1 MTDAISSRTV
11 SRSAWLELK
20 DEQKLV
26 KDGYEFLDEKAM
38 LLAAEMLEQR
48 KLYAEHRKRFLAL
61 CGRAADNLAF
71 AAADQ
76 GLDGLQVY
84 PAAKLNG
91 PTIEIDQR
99 SCIGQTMLDARFIGY
114 AAGSTRLPVNAAGIV
129 QRCAEAFLEVMQAGA
144 ELAALSTNLARLTRE
159 YRRTWRRVRALEN
172 VVLPEI
178 KDDLAAMEEH
188 LDLVEQEEII
198 RVRTAR
204 RPVPAVTL

>member
-1 MTDAISSRTV
+1 MPDAISSRTV

-20 DEQKLV
+20 EEQTLV

-48 KLYAEHRKRFLAL
+48 KLYAERRKRFLAL
-61 CGRAADNLAF
+61 CKAAADTLAF
-71 AAADQ
+71 ATADQ

-84 PAAKLNG
+84 PAARLEG
-91 PTIEIDQR
+91 PTVEIDQR
-99 SCIGQTMLDARFIGY
+99 SSIGQTMLDARFTGN
-114 AAGSTRLPVNAAGIV
+114 ASGSTRRPVNAAGIV
-129 QRCAEAFLEVMQAGA
+129 LRSAEAFVEVMQAGA
-144 ELAALSTNLARLTRE
+144 ELAALSTNLERLIRE

-178 KDDLAAMEEH
+178 RDDLAAMEEH

-198 RVRTAR
+198 RVRTAGVER
-204 RPVPAVTL
+204 T

>member
-1 MTDAISSRTV
+1 MTDSGSNRTV

-20 DEQKLV
+20 EEQTLV

-38 LLAAEMLEQR
+38 LLAAEMLEQKER
-48 KLYAEHRKRFLAL
+48 YTATRKRFLAL
-61 CGRAADNLAF
+61 AAEAAGILSN

-84 PAAKLNG
+84 PASELQG
-91 PTIEIDQR
+91 PTIEIDER
-99 SCIGQTMLDARFIGY
+99 SSIGQTMLEARFIGY
-114 AAGSTRLPVNAAGIV
+114 ATGSTRLPVSPAAVV
-129 QRCAEAFLEVMQAGA
+129 QHCAEAFLAVMEAGA
-144 ELAALSTNLARLTRE
+144 ELAAMSSNLERLTRE

-178 KDDLAAMEEH
+178 RGDLTAMEEH

-198 RVRTAR
+198 RVRTAGVER
-204 RPVPAVTL
+204 CQR

>member
-1 MTDAISSRTV
+1 MPDIVSSQTV

-20 DEQKLV
+20 EEQKLV

-48 KLYAEHRKRFLAL
+48 KHYAESRKRFLAL
-61 CGRAADNLAF
+61 SE

-76 GLDGLQVY
+76 LSDAAADLGLDGLQAY
-84 PAAKLNG
+84 PAAEMQG
-91 PTIEIDQR
+91 PAIEIDER
-99 SCIGQTMLDARFIGY
+99 SCIGQKMLDARFIAY
-114 AAGSTRLPVNAAGIV
+114 TAGSPRQPASPSGTAESTSNA
-129 QRCAEAFLEVMQAGA
+129 FFEVLKAGA
-144 ELAALSTNLARLTRE
+144 ELAALSTNLQRLTRE

-178 KDDLAAMEEH
+178 QRDLAAMEEH

-198 RVRTAR
+198 RVRSAGGERT
-204 RPVPAVTL
+204 

>member
-1 MTDAISSRTV
+1 MPDAIGSRTV

-20 DEQKLV
+20 EEQKLV
-26 KDGYEFLDEKAM
+26 NDGYEFLDEKAM
-38 LLAAEMLEQR
+38 LLAAEMLEQK
-48 KLYAEHRKRFLAL
+48 KLYAESRKRFLAL
-61 CGRAADNLAF
+61 CESAADKLVH

-76 GLDGLQVY
+76 GLDGMQVY
-84 PAAKLNG
+84 PAAKLKG
-91 PTIEIDQR
+91 PTIEVAER
-99 SCIGQTMLDARFIGY
+99 SCIGQTLLDARFIGY
-114 AAGSTRLPVNAAGIV
+114 ATGSTRLPVNAAGIV
-129 QRCAEAFLEVMQAGA
+129 QRCAEAFLEVLQAGA

-178 KDDLAAMEEH
+178 KGDIAAMEEH

-204 RPVPAVTL
+204 VERS